1 MTDAVGIVCHP
12 RIDIGQEPVVEA
24 RTHLERHGFRVWTYC
39 STAEER
45 PGALDANLK
54 GTRLIVS
61 IGGDGTLLWTAEQ
74 AAAAAIPVLGVNAG
88 RLGFLTEVRLADAGA
103 ALDRWVAGDFSLQRR
118 AILEARVGDRTYVA
132 LNDVVLHKGAD
143 INLIRIEVIVD
154 GQEAGRFD
162 ADGAIVSTATGST
175 GYALSLGGPIL
186 HPEVKAITFL
196 PLNPHSLFN
205 RPVVLPE
212 TARISIHLP
221 DASALLTCDGQ
232 RSTSLGP
239 GAEVQIA
246 SPGGVDLVRFKD
258 GQNFFAL
265 LRRKIRWGLPLI
277 EDMT

>member
-12 RIDIGQEPVVEA
+12 RIDIGQGPVIQA
-24 RTHLERHGFRVWTYC
+24 RAQLERHGFRVWTYC

-45 PGALDANLK
+45 PGALDANLD
-54 GTRLIVS
+54 GTRLIIS

-103 ALDRWVAGDFSLQRR
+103 AVDRWVAGDFSLQRR
-118 AILEARVGDRTYVA
+118 AILEARVSDRSYAA
-132 LNDVVLHKGAD
+132 LNDVVLHKGEE
-143 INLIRIEVIVD
+143 INLIRIDVLVD

-212 TARISIHLP
+212 SSRVTIRLP

-232 RSTSLGP
+232 RTTSLKP
-239 GAEVQIA
+239 GAEVEIG

-258 GQNFFAL
+258 GQNFFGL

-277 EDMT
+277 EDMS

>member
-24 RTHLERHGFRVWTYC
+24 RARLERHGFRVWTYC

-45 PGALDANLK
+45 PGALDANLE

-118 AILEARVGDRTYVA
+118 AILEARVGDRAYVA
-132 LNDVVLHKGAD
+132 LNDVVVHKGAE
-143 INLIRIEVIVD
+143 INLIRIEVRVD

-162 ADGAIVSTATGST
+162 ADGAIISTATGST

-186 HPEVKAITFL
+186 HPEVKALTFL

-212 TARISIHLP
+212 TARVTVRLP
-221 DASALLTCDGQ
+221 DASAFLTCDGQ

-258 GQNFFAL
+258 GRNFFAL
-265 LRRKIRWGLPLI
+265 LRAKIRWGLPLI
-277 EDMT
+277 EDMS